1 MTAHSLF
8 FLVAYTVVLI
18 AAGYPLGLYMAK
30 VANAGPIRRLGWL
43 YRLEQLIYRVAG
55 IDPASSMNWST
66 YALAML
72 AFNAVGTMFA
82 YVVQRMQQWLPFN
95 PQGFPNISP
104 DSSFNTAISFASN
117 TSWQGYVGETTMSY
131 VTQMLAINGQEF
143 LSAAT
148 GVAVGYAVIRG
159 FAARSA
165 AVIGN
170 FWIDLVRATLY
181 VLVPLAAVLAVF
193 LMSEGVIQNFHSYK
207 DVKLIDPVTY
217 QQPRLGPDG
226 QAIKDA
232 KGRPVMATLIA
243 KNQTLAMGPV
253 AAEES
258 IKLLSSDGGGFFNA
272 NSAHPYENPTPLTNF
287 VEMLAILIIPAA
299 FCFTFGRMVGDMRQ
313 GWTVLG
319 AMTVLFV
326 AASLVALH
334 AEQQTNP
341 TIAALGV
348 DQNVSALQA
357 GGNMEGKETRFGV
370 SGSALFSTVTTSASS
385 GAVNAMHDSFM
396 PMGGLMPLA
405 LIESAEVVFG
415 GVGSGL
421 CGMLV
426 FALLATF
433 VAGLMIGR
441 TPEYLGKKI
450 LAFDMKMIALIILI
464 TPMLTLVGTMVAVM
478 TEAGRAGILNPG
490 PHGFSEVLY
499 AYSSTANNNGS
510 AFAGLSANT
519 PFYNVSLGIMMW
531 FGRFAVMVP
540 VLALAG
546 SFAAKTSKAEAEGVI
561 ATHGLLFVALLVA
574 AVALVGVLN
583 YIPALALGPVVEHL
597 QLFH

>member
-1 MTAHSLF
+1 
-8 FLVAYTVVLI
+8 
-18 AAGYPLGLYMAK
+18 
-30 VANAGPIRRLGWL
+30 
-43 YRLEQLIYRVAG
+43 
-55 IDPASSMNWST
+55 
-66 YALAML
+66 
-72 AFNAVGTMFA
+72 
-82 YVVQRMQQWLPFN
+82 
-95 PQGFPNISP
+95 
-104 DSSFNTAISFASN
+104 
-117 TSWQGYVGETTMSY
+117 
-131 VTQMLAINGQEF
+131 
-143 LSAAT
+143 
-148 GVAVGYAVIRG
+148 
-159 FAARSA
+159 
-165 AVIGN
+165 
-170 FWIDLVRATLY
+170 
-181 VLVPLAAVLAVF
+181 
-193 LMSEGVIQNFHSYK
+193 
-207 DVKLIDPVTY
+207 
-217 QQPRLGPDG
+217 
-226 QAIKDA
+226 
-232 KGRPVMATLIA
+232 
-243 KNQTLAMGPV
+243 
-253 AAEES
+253 
-258 IKLLSSDGGGFFNA
+258 
-272 NSAHPYENPTPLTNF
+272 
-287 VEMLAILIIPAA
+287 
-299 FCFTFGRMVGDMRQ
+299 
-313 GWTVLG
+313 
-319 AMTVLFV
+319 
-326 AASLVALH
+326 
-334 AEQQTNP
+334 
-341 TIAALGV
+341 
-348 DQNVSALQA
+348 
-357 GGNMEGKETRFGV
+357 
-370 SGSALFSTVTTSASS
+370 
-385 GAVNAMHDSFM
+385 
-396 PMGGLMPLA
+396 MPLA

-421 CGMLV
+421 YGMLV